1 MEKLVVYEKLFFDK
15 LFIIIPSA
23 KELNN
28 GQKKT
33 LFFSSSL
40 CSFGLI
46 YYLMYYILTYYPGIL
61 SLCFST
67 HNIHLTITSSNDDK
81 LCPKIIL
88 SWLLFGIFE
97 NMRIILDRMPI
108 TRLTA
113 HLGTIYIIN
122 ISCETN
128 KKILLELS
136 NKSKEVI
143 NNIISN
149 VVETDSLYSEP
160 QLNEHADKCSKS
172 DSQSMVSQLKE

>member
-15 LFIIIPSA
+15 LFIIIPDA
-23 KELNN
+23 KELSSV
-28 GQKKT
+28 QKKT
-33 LFFSSSL
+33 LFFSGSL
-40 CSFGLI
+40 CSLGLI
-46 YYLMYYILTYYPGIL
+46 YYFMYYILTYYPGIL
-61 SLCFST
+61 SICFST
-67 HNIHLTITSSNDDK
+67 HNIHLTITSSHDDK

-108 TRLTA
+108 SRLTA

-149 VVETDSLYSEP
+149 VVETESLYPEP
-160 QLNEHADKCSKS
+160 QLNEQAVNDASESHPV
-172 DSQSMVSQLKE
+172 VSQLKE